1 MREEG
6 ISVLL
11 DASVMLSKNIRTDGT
26 VRIRETE
33 SALHTK

>member
-1 MREEG
+1 MALALPMFEAN
-6 ISVLL
+6 V
-11 DASVMLSKNIRTDGT
+11 VKNIRTDGT